1 MSLRIQNNVNAFQA
15 HRRLVDS
22 STKMAKSMERL
33 ASGYRI
39 NRGGDDAAGLGISE
53 RMRAQSRGLGQA
65 QRNIQDG
72 ISLVQ
77 TAEGNLNE
85 VHAMLQRV
93 RELAVQYKNG
103 SLSSTDREAIQSE
116 VTQLANE
123 ISRIG
128 GSAQFNGIRLLDN
141 GDTVSFQV
149 GSQDGDSIAVSMM
162 SLGSSV
168 GASYATLS
176 LTDAEDIKQI
186 DDAINAVSAQRAT
199 LGGIQNRL
207 EHSLQAAGAYQENLI
222 AAESRIRDV
231 DMAAEMVQYTKYSIL
246 AQAGRV
252 VAAAVDPVA
261 GREALHGLGHA
272 SARVDEA
279 AVRAE
284 RLDVVLNAKGHLP
297 SLLDDAGG

>member
-1 MSLRIQNNVNAFQA
+1 MALRIQNNVEAFGA
-15 HRRLVDS
+15 HRRLLDS
-22 STKMAKSMERL
+22 SSKMAKSMERL
-33 ASGYRI
+33 SSGFRI

-93 RELAVQYKNG
+93 RELAVQYRNG
-103 SLSSTDREAIQSE
+103 SLSTTDRTAIQGE

-123 ISRIG
+123 IERIG
-128 GSAQFNGIRLLDN
+128 KSAQFNGIKLLETGN
-141 GDTVSFQV
+141 TVSFQV
-149 GSQDGDSIAVSMM
+149 GSQDGDTIAVAMISI
-162 SLGSSV
+162 GEKV
-168 GASYATLS
+168 GPSYATLS
-176 LTDAEDIKQI
+176 LTDTGDIQQI
-186 DDAINAVSAQRAT
+186 DDAINAVSAQRAS

-207 EHSLQAAGAYQENLI
+207 EHSLQAAGAYQENLV

-246 AQAGRV
+246 AQAGQ
-252 VAAAVDPVA
+252 AMLAQANQAP
-261 GREALHGLGHA
+261 A
-272 SARVDEA
+272 S
-279 AVRAE
+279 
-284 RLDVVLNAKGHLP
+284 VL
-297 SLLDDAGG
+297 SLLQ

>member
-1 MSLRIQNNVNAFQA
+1 MALRIQNNVEAFGA
-15 HRRLVDS
+15 HRRLLDS
-22 STKMAKSMERL
+22 TGRMAKSMERL
-33 ASGYRI
+33 SSGFRI

-103 SLSSTDREAIQSE
+103 SLSSTDQLAIQSE

-123 ISRIG
+123 IERIG
-128 GSAQFNGIRLLDN
+128 STAQFNGIKVLD
-141 GDTVSFQV
+141 TTASVTFQV
-149 GSQDGDSIAVSMM
+149 GTGDADLIGVAMI
-162 SLGSSV
+162 SLGSASTGV
-168 GASYATLS
+168 GTLYSQLLTGLAGS
-176 LTDAEDIKQI
+176 LDIGEI
-186 DDAINAVSAQRAT
+186 DTAINRVSAQRAT

-246 AQAGRV
+246 AQAGQ
-252 VAAAVDPVA
+252 AMLAQANQAP
-261 GREALHGLGHA
+261 A
-272 SARVDEA
+272 S
-279 AVRAE
+279 
-284 RLDVVLNAKGHLP
+284 VL
-297 SLLDDAGG
+297 SLLQ

>member
-33 ASGYRI
+33 SSGYRI

-93 RELAVQYKNG
+93 RELAVQFKNG
-103 SLSSTDREAIQSE
+103 TLSTADRAAITAEVAELASEIERIGAQSE
-116 VTQLANE
+116 
-123 ISRIG
+123 
-128 GSAQFNGIRLLDN
+128 FNGIKLLN
-141 GDTVSFQV
+141 AAASITFQV
-149 GSQDGDSIAVSMM
+149 GANDSDKIDIAMI
-162 SLGSSV
+162 SLGGTSGV
-168 GASYATLS
+168 GSTYFALATS
-176 LTDAEDIKQI
+176 DNTDLAAI
-186 DDAINAVSAQRAT
+186 DSAINNISTFRGSLGAV
-199 LGGIQNRL
+199 QNRL
-207 EHSLQAAGAYQENLI
+207 EHSLQAAGAYQENLV

-231 DMAAEMVQYTKYSIL
+231 DMAQEMVNYTKFSIL
-246 AQAGRV
+246 AQAGQSMLAQANQAPQSV
-252 VAAAVDPVA
+252 
-261 GREALHGLGHA
+261 LQLLG
-272 SARVDEA
+272 
-279 AVRAE
+279 
-284 RLDVVLNAKGHLP
+284 
-297 SLLDDAGG
+297 